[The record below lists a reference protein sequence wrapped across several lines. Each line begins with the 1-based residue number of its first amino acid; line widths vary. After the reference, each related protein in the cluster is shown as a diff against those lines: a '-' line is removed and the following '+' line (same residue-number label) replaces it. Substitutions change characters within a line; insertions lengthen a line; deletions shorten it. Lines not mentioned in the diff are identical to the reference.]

1 MSGLENKL
9 VHDIHDVKIK
19 AIRNNDFL
27 KLRTYD
33 QYYDKNFINILL
45 FLDSKIIPKELMLSP
60 FYSWENWGMRKLI
73 NLSKLTKP
81 ICKDSESWFWR
92 ISVITKWLHDTT
104 VLGEFGSM

>member
-1 MSGLENKL
+1 MLIIIFTSFSSYYIPEHQNQTTSCKCLYALDLEMSGLENKM

-60 FYSWENWGMRKLI
+60 FYSWEN
-73 NLSKLTKP
+73 
-81 ICKDSESWFWR
+81 
-92 ISVITKWLHDTT
+92 
-104 VLGEFGSM
+104 